1 MRPKSGPSRVTQLDG
16 LRGIAALV
24 VLACHVMS
32 TLPSVGNAVNG
43 DRAAGLTAAEW
54 WAVFSPL
61 HVLWNGTPAV
71 HVFFVLSGFV
81 LVLPFTRPG
90 ARSWAQ
96 YYAKRFFRLY
106 LPAWASLAVAVAL
119 ILLIPRT
126 ASPLQS
132 SWADIYVI
140 QPSVGQVLKDASLM
154 LNASTINTPL
164 WSLKWEVAFSLLLPV
179 YVFLALRWRRFW
191 HVKIGLALLLAAAGA
206 LWDVEWLSYLPIF
219 AIGAVL
225 GTERERIHELTRS
238 WPRGAWLIVAAAG
251 LFLANAEW
259 VSPEQPVPGVEAVVT
274 AGAMLIVLLFVS
286 WSPAKKLGDTAAAQ
300 WLGRVSFSLYLVHLP
315 IILACVTL
323 LRSVSLPLA
332 LAVSVAVSFAAA
344 ELFFRFVEQPAHRL
358 SMAVGR
364 AVERRTHSDDR
375 ALAGGREQPGRDQKA
390 QQDEDHAHR
399 TEDPD
404 FVGLALRCPP
414 DRNHG
419 SEEQP
424 GGDRNEGELPRL
436 GVKR

>member
-1 MRPKSGPSRVTQLDG
+1 MQSKSGQTRVTQLDG

-24 VLACHVMS
+24 VVACHALS
-32 TLPSVGNAVNG
+32 TLPGIGNVVHGN
-43 DRAAGLTAAEW
+43 RSAGLNTAEA

-90 ARSWAQ
+90 AAGKWAQ

-119 ILLIPRT
+119 MIIIPRSV
-126 ASPLQS
+126 SPLQS
-132 SWADIYVI
+132 PWADMYVTD
-140 QPSVGQVLKDASLM
+140 PSVAQVLKDGLLM

-164 WSLKWEVAFSLLLPV
+164 WSLKWEVAFSLLLPA
-179 YVFLALRWRRFW
+179 YVLIAVRWRRFW
-191 HVKIGLALLLAAAGA
+191 HVKIGLALLLAAVGA
-206 LWDVEWLSYLPIF
+206 LQDLEWLSYLPIF

-225 GTERERIHELTRS
+225 GAERERIRELTQP
-238 WPRGAWLIVAAAG
+238 WPRFIWFFVAAAG

-259 VSPEQPVPGVEAVVT
+259 ISPEQPIPGVEALVT
-274 AGAMLIVLLFVS
+274 VGATLIVLLFVS
-286 WSPAKKLGDTAAAQ
+286 CGSAKRLGDTAVAQ

-315 IILACVTL
+315 IILAGVTL

-332 LAVSVAVSFAAA
+332 LAVSAVASFVVA
-344 ELFFRFVEQPAHRL
+344 ELFYRYVEQPAHRL

-364 AVERRTHSDDR
+364 AVGRRTRSDAPSDSPAIPQPAEATSPPVAR
-375 ALAGGREQPGRDQKA
+375 EYAGS
-390 QQDEDHAHR
+390 
-399 TEDPD
+399 
-404 FVGLALRCPP
+404 
-414 DRNHG
+414 G
-419 SEEQP
+419 S
-424 GGDRNEGELPRL
+424 R
-436 GVKR
+436 

>member
-1 MRPKSGPSRVTQLDG
+1 MGWMRSKSGQTRVTQLDG

-24 VLACHVMS
+24 VVACHVLS
-32 TLPSVGNAVNG
+32 TLPGIGSVVEG
-43 DRAAGLTAAEW
+43 DRSAGLTTAGE

-90 ARSWAQ
+90 AGPSWAQ

-132 SWADIYVI
+132 PWADMYVVD
-140 QPSVGQVLKDASLM
+140 PSLGQVLKDASLM

-164 WSLKWEVAFSLLLPV
+164 WSLKWEVAFSLLLPA
-179 YVFLALRWRRFW
+179 YILIALRWRRFW
-191 HVKIGLALLLAAAGA
+191 PVKIALALLLAVVGA
-206 LWDVEWLSYLPIF
+206 MQDVEWLSFLPIF
-219 AIGAVL
+219 LIGAVL
-225 GTERERIHELTRS
+225 GVERERIRELTGS
-238 WPRGAWLIVAAAG
+238 WPRGVWLLVAAAG

-259 VSPEQPVPGVEAVVT
+259 ISPDKPVPYVEAVVT
-274 AGAMLIVLLFVS
+274 AGATLIVLLFVS
-286 WSPAKKLGDTAAAQ
+286 CSSAKRLGDTVVAQ

-315 IILACVTL
+315 IILAGVTL

-332 LAVSVAVSFAAA
+332 LAVSVAASFVIA
-344 ELFFRFVEQPAHRL
+344 ELFFRFVEQPAQRL

-364 AVERRTHSDDR
+364 AVGRRSRRDAGPADLDTGSSGAGSSAPVPAASSPQSGPAPENESAPETAR
-375 ALAGGREQPGRDQKA
+375 A
-390 QQDEDHAHR
+390 
-399 TEDPD
+399 T
-404 FVGLALRCPP
+404 VGA
-414 DRNHG
+414 
-419 SEEQP
+419 SSQ
-424 GGDRNEGELPRL
+424 
-436 GVKR
+436 